1 MNLMRKIVI
10 FSAKTLTLRN
20 KTSVQ
25 LISRFDSL
33 SLAAVNDDFD
43 SKHTQ
48 NMQTLMRIA
57 VEPILIRLHSFDL
70 TRTRLSLRY
79 VCV

>member
-1 MNLMRKIVI
+1 MRKMVI

-57 VEPILIRLHSFDL
+57 VEPILTHLHSFDF